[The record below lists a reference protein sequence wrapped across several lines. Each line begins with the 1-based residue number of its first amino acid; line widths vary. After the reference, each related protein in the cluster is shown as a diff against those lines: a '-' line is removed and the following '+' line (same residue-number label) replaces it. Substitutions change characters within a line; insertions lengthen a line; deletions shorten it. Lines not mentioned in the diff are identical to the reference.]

1 MLTLSAMLIAA
12 VSISYSR
19 SIRHITRPCPADDRF
34 GVTRPRA
41 LVALVLITAA
51 GAALRFYNLA
61 WGAPY
66 YHFHMD
72 EHYVLNGADMLRKS
86 AATAAGSFKFF
97 MYSPLP
103 MYLVNIA
110 RSLYGM
116 LRHPLEL
123 TSPRDEVTYMVL
135 GRAISAAFGTAT
147 IPVAYAIATRV
158 AGRVAGLLAAAY
170 LAFAVIHLRD
180 SHFFSVDISMT
191 FFCMLTWLA
200 LLRLAERGT
209 LVEGVSTGAAFAGA
223 LLCKYSASF
232 LALPVALAYVVSP
245 GRPRGLRPVSAW
257 VGWAARALVPV
268 ITCVATFLA
277 LDPLVVRY
285 YDRFREDVRTQI
297 TEPLTGAT
305 RPVFFGHFADLGS
318 PRWYWF
324 TNLLWWGVGPTLEL
338 WSLAGLVWLVTRRSR
353 AALLSAAVPIAYF
366 AVAGNSV
373 APFVR
378 YAIPLATALTVAAG
392 VLSADLIGRARWRP
406 LAMVATL
413 IVLTTTALWALAYMN
428 VFRSPDS
435 RVAASYWLLENVPAD
450 ARVLVEPTQNTPP
463 MGSYLTQANFY
474 KNYVMFYPETE
485 RHDYYRLYALDTYRS
500 LYNRGVSDEWRRN
513 YIRSRLA
520 LADWIVMDDTYI
532 QWYEHLPSPDH
543 DVMKQYYR
551 DLFAGNLGFDLVKTF
566 KVYPAI
572 FGREIND
579 DGAELSFRLFDHPRI
594 FIFKRR

>member
-1 MLTLSAMLIAA
+1 M
-12 VSISYSR
+12 
-19 SIRHITRPCPADDRF
+19 
-34 GVTRPRA
+34 
-41 LVALVLITAA
+41 
-51 GAALRFYNLA
+51 
-61 WGAPY
+61 
-66 YHFHMD
+66 
-72 EHYVLNGADMLRKS
+72 
-86 AATAAGSFKFF
+86 
-97 MYSPLP
+97 
-103 MYLVNIA
+103 
-110 RSLYGM
+110 
-116 LRHPLEL
+116 
-123 TSPRDEVTYMVL
+123 
-135 GRAISAAFGTAT
+135 
-147 IPVAYAIATRV
+147 
-158 AGRVAGLLAAAY
+158 
-170 LAFAVIHLRD
+170 
-180 SHFFSVDISMT
+180 
-191 FFCMLTWLA
+191 
-200 LLRLAERGT
+200 
-209 LVEGVSTGAAFAGA
+209 
-223 LLCKYSASF
+223 
-232 LALPVALAYVVSP
+232 
-245 GRPRGLRPVSAW
+245 
-257 VGWAARALVPV
+257 
-268 ITCVATFLA
+268 
-277 LDPLVVRY
+277 
-285 YDRFREDVRTQI
+285 
-297 TEPLTGAT
+297 
-305 RPVFFGHFADLGS
+305 FFGHFADLGS